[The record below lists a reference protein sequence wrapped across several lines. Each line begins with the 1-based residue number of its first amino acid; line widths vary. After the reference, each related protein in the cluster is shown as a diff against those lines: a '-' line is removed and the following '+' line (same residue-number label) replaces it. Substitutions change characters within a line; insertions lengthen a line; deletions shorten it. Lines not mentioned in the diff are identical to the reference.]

1 MQVYKATIDGV
12 TEVAVKIFH
21 DIHSQMQ
28 QADILRE
35 VAILKSCRCVS
46 AACLAPLAPGRPC
59 QLALSS
65 RDGAALL

>member
-46 AACLAPLAPGRPC
+46 AALSTPLAPGRQC

-65 RDGAALL
+65 CEGTVLS